1 MTGRS
6 GTTAGEL
13 VAQARRELVE
23 TAEAIR
29 SHRFLERLR
38 VREIFLSSRPARCS
52 IAQSLFRVRVGEG
65 LDQLGVDPLRLHVR
79 QVIGGTACA
88 GCSAATRLVVDHV
101 VHRGG
106 QCHRAVDGDR
116 QPVGD
121 VQSRSAMTVRTWS
134 RLIEHAVA
142 LMSGPGDCGTTR
154 RPS

>member
-1 MTGRS
+1 VQGAALQQ
-6 GTTAGEL
+6 GF
-13 VAQARRELVE
+13 VA
-23 TAEAIR
+23 
-29 SHRFLERLR
+29 
-38 VREIFLSSRPARCS
+38 
-52 IAQSLFRVRVGEG
+52 
-65 LDQLGVDPLRLHVR
+65 
-79 QVIGGTACA
+79 
-88 GCSAATRLVVDHV
+88 DHV